1 MKEIMDLRL
10 TLYVH
15 HINDNAHSRPSLVG
29 ACIRLVYYTER
40 VAVSFQYLCN
50 KVNERIKLMSIC
62 GEVLQY

>member
-10 TLYVH
+10 ALYVH
-15 HINDNAHSRPSLVG
+15 HINDNDHSRPSLVG
-29 ACIRLVYYTER
+29 ACIRLVYTER
-40 VAVSFQYLCN
+40 VAVRFQYLCS